1 MFEVVAESLMHKFPR
16 LSRAFTLA
24 LLCVICLGAG
34 LGMEAISS
42 WGPWMDFVSIYIIPI
57 GAVIGAISWFW
68 VIKRNE
74 ILDEINLGAD
84 RVRGKLWYDIG
95 RFVYV
100 PLALLLC
107 IIALSMH
114 ISF

>member
-1 MFEVVAESLMHKFPR
+1 
-16 LSRAFTLA
+16 
-24 LLCVICLGAG
+24 
-34 LGMEAISS
+34 MEAISS

-68 VIKRNE
+68 IIKGNE
-74 ILDEINLGAD
+74 ILDEINLGAEE
-84 RVRGKLWYDIG
+84 VRGKLWYDIG